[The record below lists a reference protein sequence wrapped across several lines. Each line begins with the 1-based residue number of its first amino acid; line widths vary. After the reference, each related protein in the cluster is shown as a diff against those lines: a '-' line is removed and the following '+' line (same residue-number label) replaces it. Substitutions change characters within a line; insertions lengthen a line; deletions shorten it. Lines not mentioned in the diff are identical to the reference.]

1 MLAEPEPTRADVR
14 FQLGALPVRIHPGF
28 WIGTAILGWDGTRHF
43 TQFGISRVESLAW
56 WILVVFL
63 AILAHEL
70 GHALTARAFGAQ
82 NTRIVLHAM
91 GGLAISDGGLSRWR
105 RVLELLMGP
114 GAGFLLFGA
123 AWLAVLAM
131 GGEQALAVASPKL
144 FIAYYQLSWVC
155 VAWGFA
161 NLLPVYP
168 LDGGQ
173 IAAEA
178 LVARKG
184 PADGLLATLRLSCV
198 TAAIAAGVFGWL
210 WFSDRMSGMP
220 ALFFLVMAISSG
232 VALARIRR
240 QLLEGGGGFPDDDLM
255 PHERAEWEKDP
266 DWWKGK

>member
-28 WIGTAILGWDGTRHF
+28 WIGTAILGWDATKHAPLL
-43 TQFGISRVESLAW
+43 GISRIEALAW
-56 WILVVFL
+56 WTLVVFL

-70 GHALTARAFGAQ
+70 GHALTARFFGAA

-91 GGLAISDGGLSRWR
+91 GGLAISDGGLSRGR

-123 AWLAVLAM
+123 AWLVVLAA
-131 GGEQALAVASPKL
+131 GGPQALSPKLAVA
-144 FIAYYQLSWVC
+144 YEQLQWVC
-155 VAWGFA
+155 VAWGFV

-173 IAAEA
+173 IAAEL

-184 PADGLLATLRLSCV
+184 TADGLIATLRLTCA
-198 TAAIAAGVFGWL
+198 TAAIAACVFSYL
-210 WFSDRMSGMP
+210 WWNGAISGM
-220 ALFFLVMAISSG
+220 AAIFFAVMAIG
-232 VALARIRR
+232 AGLNLARIRR
-240 QLLEGGGGFPDDDLM
+240 QLLEGGGFHDDDLM

>member
-28 WIGTAILGWDGTRHF
+28 WIGTAILGWDATKYAPEL
-43 TQFGISRVESLAW
+43 GISRIESLAW
-56 WILVVFL
+56 WTLVVFL

-91 GGLAISDGGLSRWR
+91 GGLAISDGGLSRGR
-105 RVLELLMGP
+105 RVVELLMGP

-123 AWLAVLAM
+123 AWLAVLVA
-131 GGEQALAVASPKL
+131 GGEKALSLKL
-144 FIAYYQLSWVC
+144 RLAYDDLYWVC
-155 VAWGFA
+155 IAWGFV
-161 NLLPVYP
+161 NLLPIYP

-173 IAAEA
+173 IAGEA
-178 LVARKG
+178 FVARKG
-184 PADGLLATLRLSCV
+184 PVDGLIATLRLTCV
-198 TAAIAAGVFGWL
+198 TSVLAAAVFGWL
-210 WFSDRMSGMP
+210 WFRGTLSGMG
-220 ALFFLVMAISSG
+220 AIFFLLMAIG
-232 VALARIRR
+232 AGLNLARIRR
-240 QLLEGGGGFPDDDLM
+240 QLAEGGGGFPDDDLM